1 MTNTLPSFQKLNRIN
16 KIIDSFQSDSIQYL
30 SKSNKLHPSLVSSFI
45 LTDNQNNDI
54 GFINL
59 FRLKVNR
66 FYSNK
71 ICYLS
76 YGIIPEFQNK
86 GYSKILLNKVIEMA
100 RENNFKEIHYHVDRT
115 NIKSIRAI
123 SSFDLFQLKKEFK
136 SKLVYFTYI
145 S

>member
-1 MTNTLPSFQKLNRIN
+1 MINTLPSFQKLNRIN
-16 KIIDSFQSDSIQYL
+16 RIVDSFQFDSIQYL

-45 LTDNQNNDI
+45 LTDNQNKDI

-71 ICYLS
+71 IVYIS
-76 YGIIPEFQNK
+76 YGIVSEFQGK

-100 RENNFKEIHYHVDRT
+100 RENNFKEIQYHVDRT
-115 NIKSIRAI
+115 NIKSRSRFIQ
-123 SSFDLFQLKKEFK
+123 F
-136 SKLVYFTYI
+136 YN
-145 S
+145 

>member
-1 MTNTLPSFQKLNRIN
+1 MINTFPSFQKLNRIN
-16 KIIDSFQSDSIQYL
+16 KIIDSFQSDFIQYL

-45 LTDNQNNDI
+45 LTDSQNKDI

-76 YGIIPEFQNK
+76 YGIILEFQNK
-86 GYSKILLNKVIEMA
+86 GYSKILLNKAIEMA
-100 RENNFKEIHYHVDRT
+100 RENNFKEIQYHVDRT

-123 SSFDLFQLKKEFK
+123 EHFGLFQLRRKFE
-136 SKLVYFTYI
+136 SKLVYFMKI
-145 S
+145 

>member
-1 MTNTLPSFQKLNRIN
+1 MINTLPSFQKLNRIN

-45 LTDNQNNDI
+45 LTDNQNKDI

-71 ICYLS
+71 TCYLS

-100 RENNFKEIHYHVDRT
+100 RENNFKEIQYHVDRT

-123 SSFDLFQLKKEFK
+123 EHFGLFQLRRKFE
-136 SKLVYFTYI
+136 SKLVYFMKI
-145 S
+145 